1 MRRID
6 IAFVCKELHESE
18 VSNVAV
24 FRPRLNATATEPAEK
39 DKVVTRVFFGSVY
52 NVQTQLISTGDGP
65 IIVLELGTWTIQ
77 LPFS

>member
-6 IAFVCKELHESE
+6 IVFVCKELRESE

-24 FRPRLNATATEPAEK
+24 FRPHLNATATEPTEK
-39 DKVVTRVFFGSVY
+39 DKVVTRVSFGSVY
-52 NVQTQLISTGDGP
+52 DVQTQPIPTGVGP
-65 IIVLELGTWTIQ
+65 IIVLKLGTWTIQ